1 MPCRAIEL
9 FILKATLSQ
18 NRTRPEVDRL
28 AWEGVEWVT
37 YERKRYRSLPAGGFR
52 KILGEEVDIHE
63 RDEAALVLSC
73 RHRGA
78 QCKV

>member
-1 MPCRAIEL
+1 M
-9 FILKATLSQ
+9 
-18 NRTRPEVDRL
+18 DRL

-37 YERKRYRSLPAGGFR
+37 YARKGYRSLPAGAFR
-52 KILGEEVDIHE
+52 KILGEEVDVHE

-73 RHRGA
+73 RYRGA